1 MLISQFRKGE
11 QVDTKFGARN
21 NKELFFSELSEEEQ
35 HKAIFQAL
43 LQNFYVI
50 ETDRQTLL
58 QVWRNIQNIRGHY
71 GAKLRKVWR
80 HQNHQ
85 NYSAQLKIERHFEE
99 YHQGNTTELEKIMI
113 DNYCTFNAKNGG
125 YVTVFKH
132 HNNGATLPR
141 MLKEFAL

>member
-11 QVDTKFGARN
+11 PISSKFGARS
-21 NKELFFSELSEEEQ
+21 NKELFFNELNKEEH
-35 HKAIFQAL
+35 HKAIFQVL
-43 LQNFYVI
+43 LQNFYII
-50 ETDRQTLL
+50 ETERQTLL
-58 QVWRNIQNIRGHY
+58 QVWKNIKNVRGRY

-85 NYSAQLKIERHFEE
+85 NYLAQRRIEQHFEE
-99 YHQGNTTELEKIMI
+99 YHQGNTSELEKIMI

-125 YVTVFKH
+125 YITVFKH

-141 MLKEFAL
+141 MLKEFAQ

>member
-11 QVDTKFGARN
+11 QVDTKFGTRN
-21 NKELFFSELSEEEQ
+21 NKELFFSELSKEEQ

-58 QVWRNIQNIRGHY
+58 QVWRNIQNIRGRY

-85 NYSAQLKIERHFEE
+85 NYLAQRRIEQHFEK
-99 YHQGNTTELEKIMI
+99 YHHGNTVELEKIMI

-125 YVTVFKH
+125 YVTIFKH
-132 HNNGATLPR
+132 YNNATLPR
-141 MLKEFAL
+141 MLKEFVQ

>member
-11 QVDTKFGARN
+11 QVDTKFGTRN
-21 NKELFFSELSEEEQ
+21 NKELFFSELSKEEQ

-50 ETDRQTLL
+50 ETERQTLL
-58 QVWRNIQNIRGHY
+58 QVWRNIRNVRGHY

-85 NYSAQLKIERHFEE
+85 NYLAQHRIEQHFEE
-99 YHQGNTTELEKIMI
+99 YHQGNTSELEKIMI
-113 DNYCTFNAKNGG
+113 DNYCTFNARNGG